1 VSTPDESLDE
11 IRWHWDSAYN
21 VEHLGGLWLAQRL
34 DKSRATVSART
45 PDELME
51 KIRADYAAEPVPRDR
66 PPAPPEGSD

>member
-11 IRWHWDSAYN
+11 IRWHWGEAYN

-51 KIRADYAAEPVPRDR
+51 LIRLDYEAAPVPRDR